1 MKLQKKYYSVRNINT
16 VDDKLIKH
24 FYEEIKEHYHDY
36 QILSNLM
43 KSQKSSE
50 IIQSIL
56 SKNQKSETEIFI
68 VNTFLKQLSNF
79 MSIINQKNDEKKIEA
94 ILTKIST
101 ELTMEIYPKNSFL
114 MKVGEIGKHF
124 YVTLSGK
131 VSIIVP
137 KPLIK
142 RMSKEQYM
150 NHLKFL
156 YNNNERHLL
165 EKTYILNQ
173 SIYKFDIKE
182 IEIKDE
188 NLIIETP
195 LKISIQDYISKI
207 NADDIINDID
217 NQVKI
222 IGYFNVVDLI
232 QGSSF
237 GEIALINKNNQ
248 RTATIIV
255 KEDSVFGVLSAQEYK
270 FTMKKIQQKIKRENI
285 EFIFST
291 KIFNSL
297 GMKIFTTNYWN
308 YFINEKLKKGQY
320 LFKFDEIR
328 DKIYF
333 IYDGEIKL
341 ITPNLTQKKT
351 NLLIEKFTN
360 ISFKNENDDG
370 KGEDIILSFS
380 KKGDILGLED
390 ILFNGKFIC
399 NAICVSDNLS
409 YFSIDINILN
419 EIKENYSDV
428 EDEILK
434 FEKKKITLVLNR
446 LNVIKQ
452 YYESS
457 LIHKNNKE
465 EIKLDK
471 IKVKSFFDT
480 KGEEIIMKEN
490 EIPKRKSQILI
501 QPFIFIN
508 ENNQINKKHEP
519 SRNSISHLPSIITSN
534 LTIKYDFLTGEFN
547 EKKKK
552 TKDNNSSYSSSI
564 ENTESDSENSNDL
577 INKDNNN
584 NNKSINNNNHNTL
597 ILPSI
602 NSNNNNNT
610 INNNNNISIQKKRN
624 SIKNLKY
631 MMNIPKTKITHLIK
645 FTPIKREMISLVKT
659 EEENKIIEN
668 KIKDSISFTEPKDNI
683 TKEYVEKIIKKNDQI
698 SNALSFDNG
707 RIKSTKYNDIEV
719 FKLRLFD
726 NAFERFIT
734 NEKDYVNN
742 KFNEVGFNSKQIPP
756 NFMIKRKKIKNLKLK
771 LKKIHK

>member
-1 MKLQKKYYSVRNINT
+1 MKIQKKYHSVRNI

-24 FYEEIKEHYHDY
+24 FYEEIKEHYHDN

-56 SKNQKSETEIFI
+56 SKSQKSETEIFI

-137 KPLIK
+137 KPLNK
-142 RMSKEQYM
+142 RMSQQQYM

-156 YNNNERHLL
+156 YNNNEKHLL
-165 EKTYILNQ
+165 ERTYLLNQ

-207 NADDIINDID
+207 NADDIINNVDDQIR
-217 NQVKI
+217 I
-222 IGYFNVVDLI
+222 IGYFNVVDLS

-255 KEDSVFGVLSAQEYK
+255 NEDSVFGVLSAQEYK
-270 FTMKKIQQKIKRENI
+270 FTMKKIQQRIKRENI

-291 KIFNSL
+291 KIFNSI
-297 GMKIFTTNYWN
+297 GMKLFTNNYWN
-308 YFINEKLKKGQY
+308 YFINEKLKKGQF
-320 LFKFDEIR
+320 LFKCEEIR

-351 NLLIEKFTN
+351 NLLIEKLTN
-360 ISFKNENDDG
+360 ISFKYENDDE
-370 KGEDIILSFS
+370 KGEDIILSYS

-390 ILFNGKFIC
+390 ILFHGKFIC

-419 EIKENYSDV
+419 DIKDHYPNV

-434 FEKKKITLVLNR
+434 FEKKKINLLLNR

-457 LIHKNNKE
+457 LVHNNNKE
-465 EIKLDK
+465 VIKFDK

-480 KGEEIIMKEN
+480 KGEEIIIKERD
-490 EIPKRKSQILI
+490 IPKRKSQIFT
-501 QPFIFIN
+501 QPSIFVN
-508 ENNQINKKHEP
+508 ENLQLNKKPEH
-519 SRNSISHLPSIITSN
+519 SRNSVSHLPSIITSS
-534 LTIKYDFLTGEFN
+534 LSLKYDFLTGEFD
-547 EKKKK
+547 EKKKR

-564 ENTESDSENSNDL
+564 DDSESDSEKSSDL
-577 INKDNNN
+577 VNEDNNN
-584 NNKSINNNNHNTL
+584 KKKSINSNNHSKL

-602 NSNNNNNT
+602 NSNNNINTNSNINT
-610 INNNNNISIQKKRN
+610 INIQKKRN
-624 SIKNLKY
+624 SIKNVKN
-631 MMNIPKTKITHLIK
+631 MMNIPKTKVTHLIK
-645 FTPIKREMISLVKT
+645 FTPIKREMISFIKT
-659 EEENKIIEN
+659 EEEKKLIEK
-668 KIKDSISFTEPKDNI
+668 KIKNSISFTEPKDNI
-683 TKEYVEKIIKKNDQI
+683 TKEYVDKIIKKNDHI
-698 SNALSFDNG
+698 SNALNYTND
-707 RIKSTKYNDIEV
+707 RIITTKYNNIEV

-734 NEKDYVNN
+734 NERDYINN
-742 KFNEVGFNSKQIPP
+742 EFNEVGFKTKEIPP
-756 NFMIKRKKIKNLKLK
+756 HFMIKRKKIKNLKLK
-771 LKKIHK
+771 LKLKKNYQ